1 VAADGVRRLADD
13 ALAAERVAAESR
25 LPADGGDL
33 DKPAVLSE
41 QEVAELVEF
50 FLWGLFSAAPEK
62 YGGGELTD
70 KEQRML
76 GKVWGRALL
85 PVLEKYGAD
94 AGWVFAVVVT
104 GEVLVKRA
112 VLARVA
118 LRVQSADEGDK

>member
-1 VAADGVRRLADD
+1 VAAEDVRRLADD
-13 ALAAERVAAESR
+13 AIAAERVSYKSNLAAD
-25 LPADGGDL
+25 AGGL
-33 DKPAVLSE
+33 ERPAVLSE

-50 FLWGLFSAAPEK
+50 FLWGIFSAAPEK

-76 GKVWGRALL
+76 GKVWARALL
-85 PVLEKYGAD
+85 PILEKYGAD

-118 LRVQSADEGDK
+118 LRVQSADGGDK